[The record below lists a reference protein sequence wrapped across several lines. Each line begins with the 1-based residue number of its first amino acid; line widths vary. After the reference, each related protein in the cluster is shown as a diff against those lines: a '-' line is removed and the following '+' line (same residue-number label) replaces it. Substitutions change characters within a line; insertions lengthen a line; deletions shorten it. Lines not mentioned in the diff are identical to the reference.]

1 MKVGVVGL
9 GTMGAGIAQLAV
21 EAGLETVGREV
32 TGELGE
38 TARGRIDHFL
48 TRKVEKGQIDSFD
61 IGLLSLTTDLS
72 AFADCDVVI
81 EAIVEELKPKRE
93 LFAELERVCRPD
105 AVLATNTSAL
115 SVTEIAGATSTP
127 ERVVGMHFFNPA
139 PLMPLVEIVRAELT
153 SDEAFDTAYALGERL
168 GKHPIRC
175 HDTPGFVVNRVL
187 IPLLNDCVRVL
198 DEARVTPAD
207 LDAGM
212 KHGAGWPMGP
222 CELVDLVGIDV
233 HVHASEALWEKLREP
248 RMAPPARLVAM
259 ANAGLLGR
267 KSGRGF
273 YTYDE
278 LGREREQQLPAVR
291 LGELRSTRGR
301 AAPRR
306 PPRTLRSPAAP
317 PPAPRRAR
325 PARRLVAA
333 SGRLS

>member
-1 MKVGVVGL
+1 
-9 GTMGAGIAQLAV
+9 MGAGIAQLAV
-21 EAGLETVGREV
+21 EAGLATTGREV
-32 TGELGE
+32 TDELGE
-38 TARGRIDHFL
+38 TARSRIEHFL
-48 TRKVEKGQIDSFD
+48 TRKVEKGQIDSFE
-61 IGLLSLTTDLS
+61 IGLLTTTTEVADL
-72 AFADCDVVI
+72 ADCDIVI
-81 EAIVEELKPKRE
+81 EAIVE
-93 LFAELERVCRPD
+93 ELERVCRPD

-115 SVTEIAGATSTP
+115 SVTEIAGAVSTP

-139 PLMPLVEIVRAELT
+139 PLMPLVEIVRAERT
-153 SDEAFDTAYALGERL
+153 SDEAFETAYALGEQL

-248 RMAPPARLVAM
+248 RMAPPPRLVAM

-273 YTYDE
+273 YEY
-278 LGREREQQLPAVR
+278 A
-291 LGELRSTRGR
+291 
-301 AAPRR
+301 
-306 PPRTLRSPAAP
+306 
-317 PPAPRRAR
+317 
-325 PARRLVAA
+325 
-333 SGRLS
+333 